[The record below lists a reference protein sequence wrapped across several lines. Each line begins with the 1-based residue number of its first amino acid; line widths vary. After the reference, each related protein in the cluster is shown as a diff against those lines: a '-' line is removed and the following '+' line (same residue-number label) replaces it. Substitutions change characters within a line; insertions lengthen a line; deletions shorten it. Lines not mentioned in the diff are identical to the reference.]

1 MRRDEA
7 EAILREFAKREQ
19 INYGTSQ
26 RIRFCVSLSGRDDEG
41 FSCLERAVDKHEP
54 AILTLNTHP
63 GGDSIRGDARYQKL
77 IKGCGPP
84 TITKSRGSRHFLLQ
98 VFRLAC
104 PS

>member
-77 IKGCGPP
+77 IK
-84 TITKSRGSRHFLLQ
+84 
-98 VFRLAC
+98 RLRTTNDNEKPRFSTFPFA
-104 PS
+104 SV